1 MVKMLDFPDWRILK
15 EINIVSKTNYDQEIV
30 IGTILYERNISKD
43 YYLKDDTEPNA
54 FLRLLNYPK
63 QDLFP
68 TDLLDEIIF
77 NAIKEKFPK
86 SFVKNYEIA
95 FSSDI
100 EMINRIQTKPF
111 ELATLEIRPN
121 FSQIDLNLLVG
132 KSFNFP
138 QKEIKIYQ
146 DFTKESIKGHYFMG
160 ICNYE
165 NHSETF
171 DKLNKIDF
179 K

>member
-1 MVKMLDFPDWRILK
+1 MVKMLDFSDWRILK

-43 YYLKDDTEPNA
+43 YYLKDDNEPNS

-95 FSSDI
+95 FSSDL
-100 EMINRIQTKPF
+100 EMINRIQSKPY
-111 ELATLEIRPN
+111 EQTTLEIRPN
-121 FSQIDLNLLVG
+121 FSQIDLNLLTT

-138 QKEIKIYQ
+138 IIAIKIYQ

-160 ICNYE
+160 ICDYKD
-165 NHSETF
+165 HTETF
-171 DKLNKIDF
+171 DKIIKIEF